1 MLSILDTEP
10 DHRYELRSSIIHVI
24 RLKSLAR
31 FNDIQPA
38 ADLFSLPLSLPF
50 SCSPKM
56 DPPPPTRG
64 GERNIRPVYFRQKS
78 MYLGVNKCRSIFF
91 FFLFQSRRRV
101 INREI

>member
-31 FNDIQPA
+31 FNDIQLA

-50 SCSPKM
+50 SCSPRM
-56 DPPPPTRG
+56 DPPPTRG
-64 GERNIRPVYFRQKS
+64 EERNIRLLYFRQKS